1 MKSRIP
7 VCFLITIV
15 TVFGALTSSSAQKSM
30 DQTMRLWYDEP
41 AEEWVE
47 ALPVGNG
54 RLGVMVFGQPGK
66 EELQLNEETVWAG
79 EPGNNVN
86 PEIGKAIPK
95 IRQLLDEQKYA
106 EAQAYA
112 DEHISS
118 LNHGMP
124 YQPVGGL
131 FIEFP
136 GHENYTN
143 YERMLDIE
151 KAVATTS
158 YSVDGV
164 TFTREIFSSFTDD
177 VVVMKVTASEP
188 GQITGAFSFQ
198 SPQQHETAI
207 DGNEII
213 VKGISG
219 DHEGKTGRV
228 EFTGIIKAEN
238 QGGEI
243 AANDS
248 NLTVTNADELTLYI
262 SIGTNFINYDDISG
276 DPDLVARTHLEEAEG
291 KDYGAMK
298 QSHTEFYQQ
307 YFNRVDLYLG
317 DTEASRK
324 TTDVRVEDFATT
336 NDPQLAALYFQFG
349 RYLLI
354 SSSQPGGQPP
364 NLQGIWNHHM
374 NPPWDSKYTININAE
389 MNYWPS
395 ELTNLSE
402 LHEPLFDMVRGI
414 AKTGQE
420 SAQTNYDAD
429 GWVTHHNTDIW
440 RVTGPIDGMGS
451 WGMWPMGGVW
461 LSQQMYEHFMFTG
474 DTAFIKQEYPI
485 FKSATEFFLDELQP
499 FPDTDWLVVSPSV
512 SPENRYQLPNG
523 ETVAITSGATMDN
536 QLLFDLF
543 TRTAEIAE
551 LVDEDPAFIQ
561 KIEATKEKLPPMQ
574 IGQYGQLQEWIHDWD
589 NPEDKHR
596 HISHLYGLHPSNQ
609 ISPYRTPEL
618 FAASKQTLLHRG
630 DPSTGWSMGW
640 KVNFWARMQDGDHAY
655 KLITDQLSPSRLP
668 NGGEKGGTYP
678 NLFDAHPPF
687 QIDGNF
693 GCTAGIAEML
703 VQSHDEAIH
712 ILPALP
718 SAWPDGYVKGLRARG
733 GFEVDIDWKEGAPHI
748 IYLKSDLGGTA
759 RIRSYVPLEGEGLT
773 EAGGENPNPFYQNP
787 EVKSPIISKDAV
799 LQEIDLKTVYTYDL
813 LTEAGKE
820 YEIRKGN

>member
-1 MKSRIP
+1 MKRQISAL
-7 VCFLITIV
+7 FLLSV
-15 TVFGALTSSSAQKSM
+15 LVVLGAYTSSIAQQTAE
-30 DQTMRLWYDEP
+30 QTMCLWYDEP
-41 AEEWVE
+41 AGEWVE

-86 PEIGKAIPK
+86 PEIGKAIPV
-95 IRQLLDEQKYA
+95 IRKLLDEQKYA

-118 LNHGMP
+118 LNQGMP

-136 GHENYTN
+136 GHEKYSD
-143 YERMLDIE
+143 YERSLNIE
-151 KAVATTS
+151 KAIAKTS
-158 YSVDGV
+158 YFVDGV
-164 TFTREIFSSFTDD
+164 KFTREIFSSFTDD
-177 VVVMKVTASEP
+177 VVVMKITASEP
-188 GQITGAFSFQ
+188 AQITGSFSFQ
-198 SPQQHETAI
+198 SPQKHGTTF

-228 EFTGIIKAEN
+228 EFTSIMKVEN
-238 QGGEI
+238 EGGEI
-243 AANDS
+243 TTSDS
-248 NLTVTNADELTLYI
+248 MLTVTDANELILYI
-262 SIGTNFINYDDISG
+262 SIGTNFKNYDDISG
-276 DPDLVARTHLEEAEG
+276 NPDLVARTNLENASG
-291 KDYGAMK
+291 KEYKVMK
-298 QSHTEFYQQ
+298 QSHINFYQQ
-307 YFNRVDLYLG
+307 YFNRVDLFLG
-317 DTEASRK
+317 DTEASQK
-324 TTDVRVEDFATT
+324 TTDVRIEDFATS

-364 NLQGIWNHHM
+364 TLQGIWNHQM
-374 NPPWDSKYTININAE
+374 FPPWDSKYTININAE

-402 LHEPLFDMVRGI
+402 LHEPLFEMVRGI
-414 AKTGQE
+414 AKTGRE
-420 SAQTNYDAD
+420 SARITYDAD

-440 RVTGPIDGMGS
+440 RVTGPVDGMGS

-461 LSQQMYEHFMFTG
+461 LSQQMYEHFLFTG

-499 FPDTDWLVVSPSV
+499 FPNTDWLVVSPSV
-512 SPENRYQLPNG
+512 SPENRYQLPNS
-523 ETVAITSGATMDN
+523 ETVAVTSGATMDN

-543 TRTAEIAE
+543 TRTAEIAA
-551 LVDEDPAFIQ
+551 LVDEDSTFID
-561 KIEATKEKLPPMQ
+561 KIRAAKEKLPPMQ

-589 NPEDKHR
+589 DPEDQHR

-618 FAASKQTLLHRG
+618 FSAAKQTLFHRG

-640 KVNFWARMQDGDHAY
+640 KVNFWARMLDGNHAY

-703 VQSHDEAIH
+703 VQSHDESIH

-733 GFEVDIDWKEGAPHI
+733 GFEVDIEWKDGSPQT
-748 IYLKSDLGGTA
+748 IYLKSDLGGIA
-759 RIRSYVPLEGEGLT
+759 RIRSYVPLEGNSLV
-773 EAGGENPNPFYQNP
+773 EAEGENPNPFYQNA
-787 EVKSPIISKDAV
+787 EVKGPIISDDAK
-799 LQEIDLKTVYTYDL
+799 LLKMNLKTVYTYDL
-813 LTEAGKE
+813 QTETGKE
-820 YEIRKGN
+820 YKIRNRK